1 MDFIYLFLTCCF
13 SLLLAYLSQIETL
26 IKVKPINFIELE
38 YEKFLKSLI
47 MLEAKIGKLKQKIN
61 LISLVSKEERK
72 KKKIQRELKSWN
84 AKIEHLIIAKQIN
97 GNT

>member
-72 KKKIQRELKSWN
+72 KKRYN
-84 AKIEHLIIAKQIN
+84 AN
-97 GNT
+97 

>member
-13 SLLLAYLSQIETL
+13 GLLLAYLSQIETL